1 MTIALFSRASLIL
14 STFIASTL
22 YTHFRGKVRHKFFR
36 QLTDHSTFMAP
47 INLFMYLF
55 SAIPNTVYI
64 NLEQFPELQVLRDN
78 WLIIKKEA
86 EKLYQEGYIAASDHY
101 DDAGFNSFFRRGWKR
116 FYLKW
121 YDQALPSAKNL
132 CPETLKLIENI
143 PSINAAMFTLLPS
156 GSKLV
161 RHRDPY
167 AGSLRYHLGIM
178 TPNSEKCY
186 INVDGESYFWR
197 DGEVIMFDET
207 FIHYAENATNQDRI
221 IFFCDIARPMRNR
234 LATAINRW
242 FSRYIMSASATKNLP
257 GDKIGFINKV
267 FKYLYQI
274 RLLGKKL
281 KAYNKTLYYLV
292 KYLLFAGL
300 IYLLFL

>member
-1 MTIALFSRASLIL
+1 MTIAILSRASATL
-14 STFIASTL
+14 SIFIASTL

-47 INLFMYLF
+47 INAFMYLF
-55 SAIPNTVYI
+55 STIPNTVYI
-64 NLEQFPELQVLRDN
+64 NVEQFPELQVLRDN
-78 WLIIKKEA
+78 WLIIKNEA
-86 EKLYQEGYIAASDHY
+86 EKLYQEGYIAASDQY

-161 RHRDPY
+161 KHRDPY

-186 INVDGESYFWR
+186 INVDGENYFWR
-197 DGEVIMFDET
+197 DGEAVMFDET
-207 FIHYAENATNQDRI
+207 FLHYAENATTQDRI

-234 LATAINRW
+234 FAAAINRY

-257 GDKIGFINKV
+257 GDKIGFINKA
-267 FKYLYQI
+267 FKYVYQI
-274 RLLGKKL
+274 RLVGKKL
-281 KAYNKTLYYLV
+281 KAYNKPLYYLV